1 MLSTIARYLVV
12 LGYSYQ
18 RKNSATMTE
27 IMATVTAITTMVR
40 GRMEAVLL
48 DTIVGQT
55 ALNYV

>member
-18 RKNSATMTE
+18 PNNSANMTA